1 MGYQGH
7 NVRREPALAMPD
19 ALYKY
24 MSVDTARQVLTDG
37 TLRWS
42 SPELLED
49 PWFIGHDTKLGFD
62 HLMVNKAMLNTA
74 VSMLFTRDIPAG
86 NKDHPLYKAICRW
99 RAEDRFKDEAEAWD
113 ALSELL
119 APTPETLQQ
128 RLAKIVSGWQELVA
142 NSRVICFSDTPKE
155 MQSWM
160 QYADKFEGLVM
171 RFEPTGTIAES
182 KPVDYSVQR
191 PHLTT
196 IREQVNDLVGIKQAM
211 VEDKFESKLLSKAK
225 HLSHERE
232 WRCIRLM
239 DEQDLD
245 CGEDVQDWYM
255 DEPIPTDSLKAIYF
269 GFKMPTKLVS
279 EISQLVKTSY
289 PGTTIYT
296 SSPIEEQF
304 DIEFDKFICVTPP

>member
-1 MGYQGH
+1 
-7 NVRREPALAMPD
+7 LAMPD

-24 MSVDTARQVLTDG
+24 MSVDTARQVLNSG

-42 SPELLED
+42 SPELLGD
-49 PWFIGHDTKLGFD
+49 PWFISHDTKLGFD
-62 HLMVNKAMLNTA
+62 HLTVNKAMLNTA
-74 VSMLFTRDIPAG
+74 VSMLFTRDLPAG

-99 RAEDRFKDEAEAWD
+99 RSEDRFKDETEAWE

-128 RLAKIVSGWQELVA
+128 KLSKILSDWQELVS
-142 NSRVICFSDTPKE
+142 NSRVICFSDSPKE
-155 MQSWM
+155 MRSWM
-160 QYADKFEGLVM
+160 QYANKFEGLVM
-171 RFEPTGTIAES
+171 RFEPTGTIAEP
-182 KPVDYSVQR
+182 KPVEYSVQR
-191 PHLTT
+191 QHLTT
-196 IREQVNDLVGIKQAM
+196 VREQVNDLVGIERAT
-211 VEDKFESKLLSKAK
+211 VEDKFESKLLSKGK

-269 GFKMPTKLVS
+269 GFKMPAILVS
-279 EISQLVKTSY
+279 EISQLVKTGY
-289 PGTTIYT
+289 PETTIYT
-296 SSPIEEQF
+296 SVPVEEQF
-304 DIEFDKFICVTPP
+304 DVEFEKFISVAAL